1 MAAAAKHGKLDKKTW
16 AKRLTEAV
24 AEQSLSTYARARADM
39 QRSLTKAK
47 ELRAAYLTK
56 FAEDQPRDEWGRWTS
71 VGGEGVRVHGAAG
84 DQGEEMRITTED
96 GRDLEIVERKPG
108 ESVEA
113 FVKRLNAAAQDGKT
127 AIGAEPQ
134 KKRV

>member
-1 MAAAAKHGKLDKKTW
+1 
-16 AKRLTEAV
+16 
-24 AEQSLSTYARARADM
+24 
-39 QRSLTKAK
+39 
-47 ELRAAYLTK
+47 
-56 FAEDQPRDEWGRWTS
+56 
-71 VGGEGVRVHGAAG
+71 
-84 DQGEEMRITTED
+84 MRITTED